1 MKNKI
6 KVLIVEDSSVIVQ
19 RLYPVMA
26 EIDFIE
32 SIAHAKNG
40 EEAITLLQL
49 IDPRLV
55 ILDIKMPGISGID
68 VLKHIKDAKRDCKVI
83 MLTNHSDDKYR
94 KTCLE
99 LGADKFLNKTTDIDK
114 VAEVINS
121 FHSKF
126 LIKSE

>member
-6 KVLIVEDSSVIVQ
+6 KVLIVEDSSLIVQ

-26 EIDFIE
+26 EIEFIE

-68 VLKHIKDAKRDCKVI
+68 VLKHIKDEKRECKII
-83 MLTNHSDDKYR
+83 MLTNHSDEEYR

-99 LGADKFLNKTTDIDK
+99 LGADNFLNKTTDIDK
-114 VAEVINS
+114 MVEVINS
-121 FHSKF
+121 IHSKF
-126 LIKSE
+126 LIHS